1 MILLSILILYAAL
14 MIALGAFVSR
24 RVRGSSDFFVA
35 GRGLGAGLIFSTLL
49 AANIGAGSTVGA
61 TGLGYR
67 DGLSAW
73 WWVGSAGIGSLILAF
88 TVGPKIWR
96 IARERNLY
104 TVGDYLEFRYN
115 RSVRGLVALLLW
127 AGSLSIL
134 AGQLIA
140 VAWIL
145 NVVSGLSK
153 PVGCLIGGAVITAYF
168 TLGGLH
174 AAARVNVVQLAV
186 KLAGFAVALTY
197 LLNAGHGYQEL
208 QATVASVIPADQREG
223 YFGFIGKG
231 WPAVLRYIVILAPSF
246 VISPGLLQKI
256 FGARD
261 ERAVRAG
268 VGLNAAGLLAYAIVP
283 VLIGVIARSR
293 FPDLANHE
301 LALPTLLT
309 QALPLWL
316 GALLLGA
323 IFSAELS
330 AADAVL
336 FMLSTSL
343 SKDLYKGFI
352 NRQADDAQLM
362 RVARGSAVTC
372 GVVGAL
378 VAMLLPTVIS
388 ALTIFYTLLTAALLL
403 PLIAGLYSKRVTSRA
418 AIASMFASVAVVAA
432 SWLMTRDLGWWYV
445 PGPVFGFAA
454 GAVVMLAVTVWTHKG
469 TQVSPIQNP
478 KSKI

>member
-61 TGLGYR
+61 TGLGYL
-67 DGLSAW
+67 DGVSAW

-88 TVGPKIWR
+88 TVGPRIWR

-127 AGSLSIL
+127 IGSLSIL

-153 PVGCLIGGAVITAYF
+153 PVGCLIAGAVITAYF

-186 KLAGFAVALTY
+186 KLAGFAVALSY
-197 LLNAGHGYQEL
+197 LLNASHGFQEVK
-208 QATVASVIPADQREG
+208 ATVTAVLAADQTEA
-223 YFGFIGKG
+223 YFGMIGKG

-246 VISPGLLQKI
+246 VISPGLLQKL
-256 FGARD
+256 FGAHD
-261 ERAVRAG
+261 ERAVRMG
-268 VGLNAAGLLAYAIVP
+268 VGLNAGGLLAYAIVP
-283 VLIGVIARSR
+283 VLIGIIARGR
-293 FPDLANHE
+293 FPELANHE

-309 QALPLWL
+309 QALPLWM

-352 NRQADDAQLM
+352 NRQADDGQLM

-372 GVVGAL
+372 GVAGAL
-378 VAMLLPTVIS
+378 LAMLLPTVIT

-403 PLIAGLYSKRVTSRA
+403 PLIAGLYSTRVPSRA
-418 AIASMFASVAVVAA
+418 AIASMLTSVAVVVA
-432 SWLMTRDLGWWYV
+432 SEFMTKGQGWWKV

-454 GAVVMLAVTVWTHKG
+454 GALVMLAVTMGAPPATKAF
-469 TQVSPIQNP
+469 PIQNP